1 MNKVKKN
8 VYGLLRGSFLTDAS
22 AFKNWRII
30 IFVVALLLFMISSAH
45 NADGKVIKI
54 AELNK
59 KKRELRAEYV
69 DTGTMLMRI
78 KMESNI
84 RQKVKLRGILPSKE
98 SPKKIKV
105 IRKKN

>member
-1 MNKVKKN
+1 MNKVKRS
-8 VYGLLRGSFLTDAS
+8 VYDLLRGSFLTDAS

-30 IFVVALLLFMISSAH
+30 IFVVGLLLFMISSAH
-45 NADGKVIKI
+45 NVDGKVIKI

-69 DTGTMLMRI
+69 DTGTLLMRM

-84 RQKVKLRGILPSKE
+84 RQKVKLRGIQPSQT
-98 SPKKIKV
+98 SPHKIRI
-105 IRKKN
+105 IRKTN